1 VEDPIRT
8 LNEDGSAID
17 TAVLSPLRDSLS
29 VVVVLLL
36 FAVALSLVLLLAAV
50 LMRTMV
56 RGAARGLRR
65 R

>member
-1 VEDPIRT
+1 MARRGFISELFGFVRAHKAWMLLPVI
-8 LNEDGSAID
+8 
-17 TAVLSPLRDSLS
+17 
-29 VVVVLLL
+29 VVLLL